1 MHKRNPVH
9 PEEFGVLPVPQ
20 FLLTV
25 AQAAAALNMAQSSVY
40 ELMNEEGLPYVL
52 VKGAK
57 RISPQA
63 LQIWINQRQCSTIAA
78 LQQQLRASAME
89 TPASASEAEKSR
101 KRRTRSTQAPKKA
114 S

>member
-1 MHKRNPVH
+1 MHKRKVVPL
-9 PEEFGVLPVPQ
+9 EELGILPVPQ

-57 RISPQA
+57 RISPYA

-89 TPASASEAEKSR
+89 TGTSASDTEKPH
-101 KRRTRSTQAPKKA
+101 KRRTHPTQTPQKA
-114 S
+114 